1 MNASEETVELGK
13 QVVVVLYQ
21 LLENGTAQ
29 YAFEV
34 QMRWRDEIT
43 AVRNMIRQRTGI
55 SQGSIAILFSGKR
68 ISGKI
73 ALYQLDV
80 RNNRIRLDFYCPS
93 FRNGSNACI
102 QIVSQVHLDAVD
114 SPCGV

>member
-34 QMRWRDEIT
+34 QMRWWDEIT
-43 AVRNMIRQRTGI
+43 AVRNMIRH
-55 SQGSIAILFSGKR
+55 FSGIDCHSLLRKEDFRQNRALPTGCEEQPDSFGFLLPFLPKR
-68 ISGKI
+68 
-73 ALYQLDV
+73 Q
-80 RNNRIRLDFYCPS
+80 
-93 FRNGSNACI
+93 
-102 QIVSQVHLDAVD
+102 
-114 SPCGV
+114 